1 MKIPRKPVKK
11 ARIEIIPMID
21 TMFFLLV
28 FFMLATLAMTVQ
40 STLPVALPQAAG
52 VQDRDRPAMV
62 LTVTKDGQLF
72 CDGEPA
78 GTPAEA
84 ARRLVQQ
91 SQGDKQIPVII
102 NADSGVEH
110 GQVVALMAAIR
121 QQGLAR
127 IAIGVQPDGQGAAAG
142 QTR

>member
-1 MKIPRKPVKK
+1 MRIPRKQPPK

-28 FFMLATLAMTVQ
+28 FFMLATLTMTAQ
-40 STLPVALPQAAG
+40 STLPVTLPQAAG
-52 VQDRDRPAMV
+52 VQDKNQSVMIM
-62 LTVTKDGQLF
+62 TVTKDGQLF
-72 CDGEPA
+72 CDGEQA

-84 ARRLVQQ
+84 ARRLAQQ
-91 SQGDKQIPVII
+91 SQGDQQISVII

-110 GQVVALMAAIR
+110 GRVVDLMAAIR

-127 IAIGVQPDGQGAAAG
+127 IAIGVQDSQN
-142 QTR
+142 TVVR